1 MSVCLEVLYQDEKP
15 SNEGLAF
22 KYIHAFKNIC
32 GQVEWCLPLTYGVA
46 STVGKHF
53 VQQEVEEERVQ
64 VDDHQYVY
72 MGLLLSIH
80 PPPQCKFKKKCI
92 LLSRLEED
100 LSKC

>member
-22 KYIHAFKNIC
+22 KYIHIHAFKNIC
-32 GQVEWCLPLTYGVA
+32 GQVPLTYSVA

-53 VQQEVEEERVQ
+53 VQQQEERVQ

-80 PPPQCKFKKKCI
+80 PFCNLKKKKKMYC
-92 LLSRLEED
+92 
-100 LSKC
+100 